1 MAQAHLSCSACSGD
15 ILSLNTPTITLILAI
30 YSYDAVPTLCQPLN
44 GVRGRQGGE
53 QGFSDIA
60 PTCTELTSVRED
72 AEAVE
77 E

>member
-15 ILSLNTPTITLILAI
+15 ILFLNTPTITLILAI

-53 QGFSDIA
+53 KGFSDIA
-60 PTCTELTSVRED
+60 PACTEPTYMWGD